1 MIYQLWQAQQDIQFP
16 IQAFAES
23 AGRLLRHWEP
33 LTATFP
39 LAAPLLRSASATM
52 EMVAQARTTHTRPS
66 YGFTTARVGN
76 REVEVTEEVVDETPF
91 GSLLRFA
98 KDSPVQQPRIL
109 VVAPMS
115 GHFSTLLRGTVEVL
129 LPDHDVYITDWVNA
143 RDIPLSA
150 GEFGFDDFTDHI
162 IRFLEVIGPGGH
174 VLAVCQPA
182 PATLAAVSI
191 MAEDRNRAT
200 PATMTLMAGPIDTR
214 VSPTK
219 VNELANSKPIGWFER
234 NLIGTVPARYAGA
247 GRRVYPGAVQLQA
260 FMSMNMDRHLK
271 AHRTQFDNIVAG
283 NTEAAE
289 AHRRFYDEYFAVM
302 DLPAEYYLETV
313 RRIFQD
319 HDLPRGELIHR
330 GRVVRPEAIRRTALM
345 TVEGERDD
353 ICAVGQTMAAL
364 DLCPNIPL
372 ANRHHHL
379 QTGAGHYGVFS
390 GRRWKNEVYPK
401 VRAMIEAHS

>member
-1 MIYQLWQAQQDIQFP
+1 MIYHLWQAQQDLQFP
-16 IQAFAES
+16 MRALAETT
-23 AGRLLRHWEP
+23 GRMLRQWEP
-33 LTATFP
+33 MTAAMP
-39 LAAPLLRSASATM
+39 LAAPFIRSASAAM
-52 EMVAQARTTHTRPS
+52 ELIAHARTTHTRPA
-66 YGFTTARVGN
+66 YGFTTVQVGN

-91 GSLLRFA
+91 GTLLRFA
-98 KDSPVQQPRIL
+98 KDTPVQQPRVL

-129 LPDHDVYITDWVNA
+129 LADHDVYITDWVNA

-150 GEFGFDDFTDHI
+150 GTFGFDDFTDHI
-162 IRFLEVIGPGGH
+162 IRFLEVMGPGSH

-182 PATLAAVSI
+182 PATLAAVAL
-191 MAEDRNRAT
+191 MAEARNRCV

-214 VSPTK
+214 ISPTQ
-219 VNELANSKPIGWFER
+219 VNELANSKPIEWFER
-234 NLIGTVPARYAGA
+234 NLIGTVPARYPGA

-260 FMSMNMDRHLK
+260 FMSMNLDRHMK

-283 NTEAAE
+283 KTDAAA

-313 RRIFQD
+313 QRIFQD
-319 HDLPRGELIHR
+319 HDLPRGELMHR
-330 GRVVRPEAIRRTALM
+330 ERKVRPEAIRRTALL

-353 ICAVGQTMAAL
+353 ICATGQTMAAL

-372 ANRHHHL
+372 GMRHHHL
-379 QTGAGHYGVFS
+379 QTGVGHYGVFS
-390 GRRWKNEVYPK
+390 GRRWANEVYPK
-401 VRAMIEAHS
+401 VRALIEAHS